1 MKHISSRLAPLLGVT
16 LAALV
21 LPTPGLPAADW
32 PGWRGPQQDGSSP
45 EKNLPATFSRTENVA
60 WNAPLP
66 GPSGS
71 TPILSGDHVFVAST
85 DEAAKTCVAI
95 ALDRKTGKELW
106 RAKVAEGMGRDR
118 MSTFSNSSPVTDGQH
133 VWFFYG
139 TGDLACF
146 DFAGKQLWHRNIEK
160 DYGQFAFLW
169 TFSTSPLLHDGRLY
183 LQVLQ
188 RNEPVSGRGRKDG
201 PIESY
206 LLALDPKTGKE
217 LWKVIRPSEAQSESL
232 EAFSTPVPFT
242 HQGRTELLI
251 TGGDCISG
259 HDPATGKELWRWGT
273 WNPTRIGHWR
283 LVPSPVAADG
293 IVLAC
298 APKDAPVYAV
308 KLGGNG
314 NLPRSAVAW
323 QSFIQSTEDAATAGR
338 SLDARDLSSDVPTP
352 VYYQGRF
359 YVLNGTRKKLVCFDA
374 SGKVHWSG
382 TLPAKGIFQSSPTA
396 ADGKLYM
403 MNFPGEV
410 FVVQAGGN
418 EFRLLHTAAMAEGE
432 NNLRASIPFSHGQL
446 FIRTSRNLYCIGKK

>member
-1 MKHISSRLAPLLGVT
+1 MSALFPRLTPVLGLSAL
-16 LAALV
+16 LAAL
-21 LPTPGLPAADW
+21 PTAPLPAADW
-32 PGWRGPQQDGSSP
+32 PNWRGPNQDGSSP
-45 EKNLPATFSRTENVA
+45 EKGLPATFSRTENVL

-71 TPILSGDHVFVAST
+71 TPIISGDHVFVAST
-85 DEAAKTCVAI
+85 DETTKTCVAI

-106 RAKVAEGMGRDR
+106 RAKVADGMGRDR
-118 MSTFSNSSPVTDGQH
+118 MSTFSNSSPLTDGKH

-146 DFAGKQLWHRNIEK
+146 DFSGKQLWQRNIEK

-169 TFSTSPLLHDGRLY
+169 TFSTSPTLVEGRLL

-217 LWKVIRPSEAQSESL
+217 LWKVVRPSEAQSESL
-232 EAFSTPVPFT
+232 EAFSTPVPYT
-242 HQGRTELLI
+242 HQGRSEVLV

-259 HDPATGKELWRWGT
+259 HDAATGKELWRWGT

-298 APKDAPVYAV
+298 APKDSPVYAV
-308 KLGGNG
+308 KLGGRG
-314 NLPRSAVAW
+314 ILTTKDLAW
-323 QSFIQSTEDAATAGR
+323 QSFVQTTEDPAKAAR
-338 SLDARDLSSDVPTP
+338 SLETKDLSSDVPTP
-352 VYYQGRF
+352 LHYQGRF
-359 YVLNGTRKKLVCFDA
+359 YVLNGARKKLVCFDA
-374 SGKVHWSG
+374 TGKVYWTGS
-382 TLPAKGIFQSSPTA
+382 LPAKGIFQSSPTA
-396 ADGKLYM
+396 ADGKIYM

-410 FVVQAGGN
+410 FVVQAGGS
-418 EFRLLHTAAMAEGE
+418 EFKLLHTTAMAEGE
-432 NNLRASIPFSHGQL
+432 NNLRASIPFSHNNL
-446 FIRTSRNLYCIGKK
+446 FIRTSRNLYCIGAQ